1 MVEPTTVIASLII
14 GSARKALVDPRI
26 SRSIDKRSAVKELE
40 QAISYAVE
48 CTKEAFTQ
56 CFIRNKGPLDESFWQ
71 SSEIRQELW
80 NTLIDSRKPERVPDF
95 NILYEVYCEIYVE
108 LARIERPLFD
118 KALGTF
124 WTHFLDQARKSQ
136 LFSQFFKDKI
146 IFQLDETVFPHEGQE
161 MIIEYCRGMAKKL
174 DDQTFHKFRPRE
186 LDKTGFSEE
195 KVRKE
200 FLDYRCTRLTYAPK
214 NHDSAVRS
222 GEEQAIEGNSF
233 LVDKKIIF
241 IGQGGVGKT
250 RFMFELVKQL
260 AAEIAKGST
269 EPLPL
274 YFQASDFVGDTED
287 DLVKILKTRLRETLD
302 LREHSDGKIKGFVRY
317 LRMYGKLF
325 PVIDAFDQIRP
336 EQEQILFRLIASDA
350 LFGKCKTYL
359 SARPYKLAQLLKGID
374 RQGSDSRKFRVI
386 EIHPFKLDELPVFF
400 KGYYDRIKP
409 LIDKLEQRQEQEI
422 NLIQLPMFA
431 RLVKIMAIKGKFQ
444 QPETIADANR
454 SSLMR
459 QFVDFVVN
467 EQSEK
472 DKIPAQDKEEKRA
485 NYDTMLQKIEQLSL
499 KTLEAGQIYTFD
511 KEYAQDILG
520 EESFRRYWPLM
531 KRIEFIDKF
540 FDYESKESL
549 AEPKHR
555 FQHQIFQEYFAA
567 KGLCWLYRKSEG
579 GPDRPEMRAAMEK
592 MKYMPE
598 VGQFFAE
605 LIEKEAQAEEF
616 YFWQDLVT
624 RNNREDWVRT
634 YALQVRDK
642 LGEHKAKDALSK
654 LFDAENRRLAQSNH
668 SSPMVHVP
676 GGGFVR
682 GSYEYENERPVS
694 WVTLDNFDIDR
705 HPVTNR
711 QFMEFLKDHYKRNKS
726 YKDTDD
732 QEVIDSE
739 YSKIKAMAE
748 EVIIQE
754 GYEDHPVVAATWHGA
769 QSYCKWKSSLEHAE
783 YRLPTEAEWE
793 KAARGSLGRRYPWG
807 NKFAGG
813 KCNTFESQING
824 TSRIGSFPDGMS
836 PHSCHDMAGNV
847 WEWCQD
853 DFQSDF
859 YEKGTKKNPVCSEPG
874 AGSKVLSS
882 KMLLGGSWLYFRDL
896 ARFANRLRVNPDY
909 GDNDIGFRCART
921 KK

>member
-1 MVEPTTVIASLII
+1 MVTLESIAISAIASLII
-14 GSARKALVDPRI
+14 GSARKALVDRRI
-26 SRSIDKRSAVKELE
+26 NRSMDERSAVKELE

-56 CFIRNKGPLDESFWQ
+56 CFIRDKGPLDESFWQ
-71 SSEIRQELW
+71 RNEIRQELW
-80 NTLIDSRKPERVPDF
+80 DTLTDSRNPEHVPDF

-108 LARIERPLFD
+108 QARIERPLFD
-118 KALGTF
+118 KALGAF
-124 WTHFLDQARKSQ
+124 WIHFLDQARKSQ

-174 DDQTFHKFRPRE
+174 DVQAFHKFRPRE
-186 LDKTGFSEE
+186 LDKTDFSEK
-195 KVRKE
+195 KVRNE
-200 FLDYRCTRLTYAPK
+200 FLDYRRTRLTYAPK
-214 NHDSAVRS
+214 NYDSAVRS
-222 GEEQAIEGNSF
+222 GKEQAIEGNSF
-233 LVDKKIIF
+233 LEENKIIF

-260 AAEIAKGST
+260 VAEVAKGST
-269 EPLPL
+269 DPLPL
-274 YFQASDFVGDTED
+274 YFQASDFVGATED
-287 DLVKILKTRLRETLD
+287 DLVKILKTRLREALD
-302 LREHSDGKIKGFVRY
+302 LGKYSDGKIKGFVRY
-317 LRMYGKLF
+317 LRMYDKLF

-336 EQEQILFRLIASDA
+336 EQEENLFRLIASEA

-359 SARPYKLAQLLKGID
+359 SARPYKLDQLLKGID
-374 RQGSDSRKFRVI
+374 RQGSDSRKFHVI
-386 EIHPFKLDELPVFF
+386 EIHPFKLDELPFFF
-400 KGYYDRIKP
+400 KGYYNRVGP
-409 LIDKLEQRQEQEI
+409 LIDKLKQRQEQGI
-422 NLIQLPMFA
+422 NLIQLPLFA
-431 RLVKIMAIKGKFQ
+431 CMVKIMAIKGRFQ

-459 QFVDFVVN
+459 QFIDFVVD

-472 DKIPAQDKEEKRA
+472 DRIPAQDKEEKRT
-485 NYDTMLQKIEQLSL
+485 NYEVMMQKIEQLSL
-499 KTLEAGQIYTFD
+499 KTLEVGQIYTFD

-520 EESFRRYWPLM
+520 DESFRRNWPLM

-540 FDYESKESL
+540 IDYESKESL

-567 KGLCWLYRKSEG
+567 IELCRLYRKAEEK
-579 GPDRPEMRAAMEK
+579 PDRPEMRAAMEK

-605 LIEKEAQAEEF
+605 LIEEKSRAEEF
-616 YFWQDLVT
+616 DFWQDLVT

-676 GGGFVR
+676 EGGFVR
-682 GSYEYENERPVS
+682 GSYEFEDEWPVS
-694 WVTLDNFDIDR
+694 WVAVDNFDIDR

-711 QFMEFLKDHYKRNKS
+711 QFMEFLKDHHKRNKS

-732 QEVIDSE
+732 QEVIDFE
-739 YSKIKAMAE
+739 FSKIKAMAE

-754 GYEDHPVVAATWHGA
+754 GYEDHPLVGVTWHGA
-769 QSYCKWKSSLEHAE
+769 QAYCKWKSSLEQAE
-783 YRLPTEAEWE
+783 FRLPTEAEWE

-807 NKFAGG
+807 NEFAGE
-813 KCNTFESQING
+813 KCNTSESEIDY
-824 TSRIGSFPDGMS
+824 TSRIGSFPDGRS
-836 PHSCHDMAGNV
+836 PYGCHDMAGNV

-853 DFQSDF
+853 DYQSDF
-859 YEKGTKKNPVCSEPG
+859 YEKGSKVNPVCTKAEELV
-874 AGSKVLSS
+874 KVLR
-882 KMLLGGSWLYFRDL
+882 GGSSILYWDF
-896 ARFANRLRVNPDY
+896 ARCALRNWNIPEYRL
-909 GDNDIGFRCART
+909 NDVGFRCAGT